1 MKRRDMVTRHGLSF
15 VIFCCVLPC
24 LVQAGPSPLFEQG
37 TILTLQRAIEVALT
51 HHPALLAAQSRVDAA
66 QEEVGVA
73 RAGLL
78 PHLTGAA
85 SYLRAT
91 NNGIGDT
98 AYLPAPGVT
107 RNVAEGHGANKLG
120 LSNTFDSYLGSLGAY
135 QFLLDFGRRRGFVS
149 QRNAEADAER
159 ARLQLIEL
167 DLVFQV
173 TKAYFDLLAAK
184 EKVRVFEKAIEQRTQ
199 QLHRAQLKARAG
211 LVSEIDPYTAQAE
224 LARAQLSLTDAR
236 NAVATTKVVL
246 DNAMGIGLAGAEY
259 TQADPLTREGVS
271 GSLETYLERAL
282 AQRPDLR
289 MLEDQARAAGAEIK
303 QYQSDY
309 WPTLGA
315 AGGINVRGQTATPG
329 TNYYA
334 GVVITWPL
342 FNGFL
347 TEHELAAARFR
358 QDAVRQSIEDLRQ
371 RIVLEVKSAF
381 LNCQASL
388 QRIEWADRSLTASR
402 AELAVAE
409 KRYASG
415 LGSIIE
421 LTEAERRFTED
432 EATLV
437 QALADLSI
445 DKGMLARN
453 IGERSSPP

>member
-1 MKRRDMVTRHGLSF
+1 MRRRNMVTRHSLSVVF
-15 VIFCCVLPC
+15 LWCALPC
-24 LVQAGPSPLFEQG
+24 LVLAGPPPLFEQG
-37 TILTLQRAIEVALT
+37 AILTLHRAIESALT
-51 HHPALLAAQSRVDAA
+51 HHPARLAAQSRVGAA
-66 QEEVGVA
+66 QEGVGVA
-73 RAGLL
+73 RSGLL
-78 PHLTGAA
+78 PQVAGAA
-85 SYLRAT
+85 GYLRAT

-98 AYLPAPGVT
+98 AYLSAPGVP
-107 RNVAEGHGANKLG
+107 RGVIEGRGVNKLG
-120 LSNTFDSYLGSLGAY
+120 LSDTFDNYLGTLGAY

-149 QRNAEADAER
+149 QRDAEADAER

-184 EKVRVFEKAIEQRTQ
+184 ERVRVFEEAIEQRTQ
-199 QLHRAQLKARAG
+199 QLHRAQLKARA
-211 LVSEIDPYTAQAE
+211 
-224 LARAQLSLTDAR
+224 
-236 NAVATTKVVL
+236 
-246 DNAMGIGLAGAEY
+246 
-259 TQADPLTREGVS
+259 
-271 GSLETYLERAL
+271 
-282 AQRPDLR
+282 
-289 MLEDQARAAGAEIK
+289 AGAEIK

-309 WPTLGA
+309 WPTIGA
-315 AGGINVRGQTATPG
+315 VGGINVRGQTATPG

-358 QDAVRQSIEDLRQ
+358 QDAVRHGIEDLRQ

-381 LNCQASL
+381 LDCQASF

-402 AELAVAE
+402 AELEVAE

-437 QALADLSI
+437 RALADLSI

-453 IGERSSPP
+453 VGEGVSSK